1 MPRRRARAHPVPNG
15 ETNLQIQFHG
25 ENAPA
30 LPAARKGKSGRLLLR
45 RQRDYPAAT
54 VADFCT
60 AVLSLA
66 YYERCSRILADLEEA
81 DVAVSRLQAQPRGTL
96 KVNAPMSFG
105 TLHLTPALIAFAELY
120 PELRVNL
127 VLNDRFVDMLDEGF
141 DVGIRIGKLEDSTLI
156 VRRIAPARRVVCAAP
171 AYLARQGTPAHPGEL
186 AGHACLHYGYLASG
200 TTWKLSGADGEH
212 SVAVEAGICVNNGE
226 MLRDLA
232 VAGLG
237 IALLPTFIVG
247 PALADGTLRSL
258 LDDYRAPETAINV
271 IYPREPPPL
280 REGAGVHRLPRRAHR
295 DDALL
300 GPAGQL
306 SVLQKDDPDR
316 RQGRASVEFRN
327 RGMRKAPLPR
337 TEQRV
342 AFFLSSHPLPGPS
355 AKHGEPGRIRGSL

>member
-1 MPRRRARAHPVPNG
+1 MSN
-15 ETNLQIQFHG
+15 HG
-25 ENAPA
+25 NRLELIASFVQVVA
-30 LPAARKGKSGRLLLR
+30 SGGFTAAAARLGSSRAVVSKHVIALERRLGVQLLNRTTR
-45 RQRDYPAAT
+45 RVVAT
-54 VADFCT
+54 EAG
-60 AVLSLA
+60 LA

-156 VRRIAPARRVVCAAP
+156 VRRIAPAKRVVCAAP
-171 AYLARQGTPAHPGEL
+171 GYLARHGTPAHPGEL

-271 IYPREPPPL
+271 IYPPSRHL
-280 REGAGVHRLPRRAHR
+280 
-295 DDALL
+295 
-300 GPAGQL
+300 
-306 SVLQKDDPDR
+306 
-316 RQGRASVEFRN
+316 
-327 RGMRKAPLPR
+327 
-337 TEQRV
+337 
-342 AFFLSSHPLPGPS
+342 S
-355 AKHGEPGRIRGSL
+355 AKVRVFTDFLVERIGTTPYWDQPGRG